1 MSISV
6 ALLVICL
13 IIVSYTLGFVSGTS
27 SQWKDETEKH
37 IRGLEATLEK
47 QGRMIENQ
55 TREIEVLTQDLKMTK
70 NGLLTNFE
78 DANRRLDEVE
88 YTIQSEPDISEITD
102 RLNKMSDILVNL
114 MRVEGSQGEAVVTK
128 TEGQMSSYTLLDM
141 IDEKE
146 EEHHA
151 ERT

>member
-37 IRGLEATLEK
+37 IRGLEAAIEK
-47 QGRMIENQ
+47 RGKQIETQ
-55 TREIEVLTQDLKMTK
+55 TREIEVLTADLNATK
-70 NGLLTNFE
+70 NACLTSFE
-78 DANRRLDEVE
+78 DIGNRLNELG
-88 YTIQSEPDISEITD
+88 SEPDVSEITD

-114 MRVEGSQGEAVVTK
+114 LHAEGSQGEMVHTTSAEAVPAY
-128 TEGQMSSYTLLDM
+128 SLLDM
-141 IDEKE
+141 VDKKE
-146 EEHHA
+146 EEH
-151 ERT
+151 RDK

>member
-55 TREIEVLTQDLKMTK
+55 TREIEVSTQDLKMTK
-70 NGLLTNFE
+70 NGFLTNFE
-78 DANRRLDEVE
+78 DVNRRLDEVE
-88 YTIQSEPDISEITD
+88 YTIQSEPDVSEITD

-114 MRVEGSQGEAVVTK
+114 LHVEGSQGEMVVTK
-128 TEGQMSSYTLLDM
+128 TEGQMPSYTLLDM

-151 ERT
+151 E

>member
-1 MSISV
+1 MSLNT
-6 ALLVICL
+6 ALLIIGLVI
-13 IIVSYTLGFVSGTS
+13 ISYTFGFVAGTNS
-27 SQWKDETEKH
+27 EWKDRVEKQ
-37 IRGLEATLEK
+37 IRGLDATLEK
-47 QGRMIENQ
+47 RGRMIENQ

-78 DANRRLDEVE
+78 DVNRRLDEVE
-88 YTIQSEPDISEITD
+88 YTIQSEPDVSEITD

-114 MRVEGSQGEAVVTK
+114 LHVEGSQGEMVHTTSTEAVP
-128 TEGQMSSYTLLDM
+128 SYSLLDM

-151 ERT
+151 E

>member
-78 DANRRLDEVE
+78 DVNRRLDEVE
-88 YTIQSEPDISEITD
+88 YTIQSEPDVSEITD

-114 MRVEGSQGEAVVTK
+114 LRVEGSQGEAVVTK
-128 TEGQMSSYTLLDM
+128 TEGQMPPYTLLDM

-151 ERT
+151 E

>member
-1 MSISV
+1 MSIGV

-13 IIVSYTLGFVSGTS
+13 IIVSYTLGFVAGTNS
-27 SQWKDETEKH
+27 EWKDRIEKH
-37 IRGLEATLEK
+37 IRGLDATLEK
-47 QGRMIENQ
+47 RGGMIENQ

-78 DANRRLDEVE
+78 DVNRRLDEVE

-114 MRVEGSQGEAVVTK
+114 LHAEGSQGEIVHVTCSEAVPAY
-128 TEGQMSSYTLLDM
+128 SLLDM
-141 IDEKE
+141 VDEKE
-146 EEHHA
+146 DERHA
-151 ERT
+151 E

>member
-1 MSISV
+1 MSFTV
-6 ALLVICL
+6 VLLTICL
-13 IIVSYTLGFVSGTS
+13 IILSYTLGFVAGTNS
-27 SQWKDETEKH
+27 EWKDGVEKH

-47 QGRMIENQ
+47 QGRMVENQ

-78 DANRRLDEVE
+78 DVNRRLDEVE

-114 MRVEGSQGEAVVTK
+114 LHVEGSQGEMVHTTSAEEVP
-128 TEGQMSSYTLLDM
+128 SYSLLDM

-146 EEHHA
+146 DENHA
-151 ERT
+151 E

>member
-1 MSISV
+1 MSLNV
-6 ALLVICL
+6 ALLIICL
-13 IIVSYTLGFVSGTS
+13 IILSYALGFIVGTNS
-27 SQWKDETEKH
+27 EWKDGVEKH

-55 TREIEVLTQDLKMTK
+55 TREIEVLTQDLKLME
-70 NGLLTNFE
+70 NGTLTDFE
-78 DANRRLDEVE
+78 NVNKHLDAIE
-88 YTIQSEPDISEITD
+88 YTIQSYPDVYEIID

-114 MRVEGSQGEAVVTK
+114 MRVEGNQGEAVVTK
-128 TEGQMSSYTLLDM
+128 TEGQMPSYTLLNM

-151 ERT
+151 E

>member
-1 MSISV
+1 MSLAV
-6 ALLVICL
+6 VLLTICL
-13 IIVSYTLGFVSGTS
+13 IILSYTLGFVAGTNS
-27 SQWKDETEKH
+27 EWKDGVEKH

-70 NGLLTNFE
+70 NGFLTNFE
-78 DANRRLDEVE
+78 DVNRRLDEVE

-114 MRVEGSQGEAVVTK
+114 LHAEGSQGEMVHITCEGAVPTY
-128 TEGQMSSYTLLDM
+128 SLLDM

-146 EEHHA
+146 DENHA
-151 ERT
+151 E

>member
-1 MSISV
+1 MSFTV
-6 ALLVICL
+6 VLLTICL
-13 IIVSYTLGFVSGTS
+13 IILSYTLGFVAGTNS
-27 SQWKDETEKH
+27 EWKDGVEKH

-78 DANRRLDEVE
+78 DVNRRLDEVE
-88 YTIQSEPDISEITD
+88 YTIQSEPDVSEITD

-114 MRVEGSQGEAVVTK
+114 LHAEGSQGEIVHTTSAEVVP
-128 TEGQMSSYTLLDM
+128 SYSLLDM
-141 IDEKE
+141 VDEKE
-146 EEHHA
+146 DERHA
-151 ERT
+151 E

>member
-1 MSISV
+1 MSFTV
-6 ALLVICL
+6 VLLTICL
-13 IIVSYTLGFVSGTS
+13 IILSYTLGFVAGTNS
-27 SQWKDETEKH
+27 EWKDGVEKH

-55 TREIEVLTQDLKMTK
+55 TRENEVLTQDLKMTK

-78 DANRRLDEVE
+78 DVNRRLDEVE
-88 YTIQSEPDISEITD
+88 YTIQSEPDVSEITD

-114 MRVEGSQGEAVVTK
+114 LHAEGSQGEMVHTTSAEEVP
-128 TEGQMSSYTLLDM
+128 SYSLLDM

-146 EEHHA
+146 DENHA
-151 ERT
+151 K

>member
-13 IIVSYTLGFVSGTS
+13 IIVSYTLGFVAGTNS
-27 SQWKDETEKH
+27 EWKDGIEKQ
-37 IRGLEATLEK
+37 IRGLDATVEK
-47 QGRMIENQ
+47 LGRMIENQ

-78 DANRRLDEVE
+78 DVNRRLDEVE
-88 YTIQSEPDISEITD
+88 YTIQSEPDVSEITD

-114 MRVEGSQGEAVVTK
+114 MRVEGGQGEGMHT
-128 TEGQMSSYTLLDM
+128 TTTGQMPSYTLLDM

-151 ERT
+151 E

>member
-1 MSISV
+1 MSFAV
-6 ALLVICL
+6 VLLTICL
-13 IIVSYTLGFVSGTS
+13 IILSYTLGFVAGMNSE
-27 SQWKDETEKH
+27 WKDGVEKH
-37 IRGLEATLEK
+37 IRGLDATLEK

-55 TREIEVLTQDLKMTK
+55 TRENEVLTQDLKLTK
-70 NGLLTNFE
+70 NGAITNFE
-78 DANRRLDEVE
+78 DVNRRLDEIE
-88 YTIQSEPDISEITD
+88 YTIQSEPDVSEITD

-114 MRVEGSQGEAVVTK
+114 LHVEGSQGEAVVTK

-151 ERT
+151 E

>member
-1 MSISV
+1 MSFTV
-6 ALLVICL
+6 VLLTICL
-13 IIVSYTLGFVSGTS
+13 IILSYTLGFVAGTNS
-27 SQWKDETEKH
+27 EWKDGVEKH

-70 NGLLTNFE
+70 NGFLTNFE
-78 DANRRLDEVE
+78 DVNRRLDEVE
-88 YTIQSEPDISEITD
+88 YTIQSEPDVSEITD

-114 MRVEGSQGEAVVTK
+114 LHVEGSQGEMVHTTS
-128 TEGQMSSYTLLDM
+128 TEEVPSYSLLDM

-146 EEHHA
+146 DENHA
-151 ERT
+151 E

>member
-1 MSISV
+1 MTIGV

-13 IIVSYTLGFVSGTS
+13 IIVSYTLGFVAGTNS
-27 SQWKDETEKH
+27 EWKDRIEKQ
-37 IRGLEATLEK
+37 ICGLEATLEK
-47 QGRMIENQ
+47 RGGMIENQ

-78 DANRRLDEVE
+78 DVNRRLDEVE
-88 YTIQSEPDISEITD
+88 YTIQSEPDVSEITD

-114 MRVEGSQGEAVVTK
+114 LHVEGSQGEMVVTK
-128 TEGQMSSYTLLDM
+128 TEGQMPSYTLLDM

-151 ERT
+151 E

>member
-1 MSISV
+1 MSFTV
-6 ALLVICL
+6 VLLTICL
-13 IIVSYTLGFVSGTS
+13 IILSYTLGFVAGTNS
-27 SQWKDETEKH
+27 EWKDGVEKH

-78 DANRRLDEVE
+78 DVNRRLDDVE
-88 YTIQSEPDISEITD
+88 YAIQSYPDVSEITD

-114 MRVEGSQGEAVVTK
+114 LHAEGSQGEIAHVTCSEAVP
-128 TEGQMSSYTLLDM
+128 SYSLLDM
-141 IDEKE
+141 VDEKE
-146 EEHHA
+146 DEHHA
-151 ERT
+151 K

>member
-1 MSISV
+1 MSFTV
-6 ALLVICL
+6 VLLTICL
-13 IIVSYTLGFVSGTS
+13 IILSYTLGFVAGTNS
-27 SQWKDETEKH
+27 EWKDGVEKH

-78 DANRRLDEVE
+78 DVNRRLDEVE
-88 YTIQSEPDISEITD
+88 YTIQSEPDVSEITD

-114 MRVEGSQGEAVVTK
+114 LHVEGSQGEMVHTTSTEAVP
-128 TEGQMSSYTLLDM
+128 SYSLLDM

-146 EEHHA
+146 DESHA
-151 ERT
+151 E